1 MIHVYLNF
9 VLAGALW
16 WTCFCRVVRTDTQ
29 THMAVRVA
37 FCLLA
42 AVAAAC
48 AIAPFGVFAP
58 ALPADE
64 PSVMQLVLLAAM
76 VIVQTLTAKFWK
88 DGVPAHFQCE
98 LVDRSDANEVH
109 P

>member
-1 MIHVYLNF
+1 MIHVYINF
-9 VLAGALW
+9 VLSGALW

-42 AVAAAC
+42 AVAVAC
-48 AIAPFGVFAP
+48 AVAPFGVLAP
-58 ALPADE
+58 LLPPDE
-64 PSVMQLVLLAAM
+64 PAVMQLVLLAGM
-76 VIVQTLTAKFWK
+76 VIVQGLTAKFWK

-98 LVDRSDANEVH
+98 LVDTDEVH

>member
-1 MIHVYLNF
+1 MCVYLNF
-9 VLAGALW
+9 VLSGALW

-29 THMAVRVA
+29 THLAVRGA

-42 AVAAAC
+42 GVAAAC
-48 AIAPFGVFAP
+48 AIAPFGVLEP
-58 ALPADE
+58 LLPAAE
-64 PSVMQLVLLAAM
+64 PGLMQLVLLGAM
-76 VIVQTLTAKFWK
+76 VTVQTLTAKFWK

-98 LVDRSDANEVH
+98 LVDRDEVH

>member
-1 MIHVYLNF
+1 MHVYLNF
-9 VLAGALW
+9 VLSGALW

-29 THMAVRVA
+29 THLAVRAA

-42 AVAAAC
+42 TVAGAC
-48 AIAPFGVFAP
+48 GVAPFGVLEP
-58 ALPADE
+58 LLPAVE
-64 PSVMQLVLLAAM
+64 PGVMQLVLLAAM
-76 VIVQTLTAKFWK
+76 VIVQGLTARFWK

-98 LVDRSDANEVH
+98 LVDRDEVQ

>member
-1 MIHVYLNF
+1 MCVYLNF
-9 VLAGALW
+9 VLSCALW

-29 THMAVRVA
+29 THLAVRAA

-42 AVAAAC
+42 AVAGAC
-48 AIAPFGVFAP
+48 AIAPFGVLEP
-58 ALPADE
+58 LLPAAE
-64 PSVMQLVLLAAM
+64 PGVMQLVLLGAM
-76 VIVQTLTAKFWK
+76 VTVQTLTAKFWK

-98 LVDRSDANEVH
+98 LVDTDEVH

>member
-9 VLAGALW
+9 VLSGALW
-16 WTCFCRVVRTDTQ
+16 WTCFCRLVRTDTK

-42 AVAAAC
+42 AVAGAC
-48 AIAPFGVFAP
+48 AVAPFGVLAP
-58 ALPADE
+58 ILPADV
-64 PSVMQLVLLAAM
+64 PSLMQLVLLAGM
-76 VIVQTLTAKFWK
+76 VIVQGLTARFWK
-88 DGVPAHFQCE
+88 DGVPSHFQCE
-98 LVDRSDANEVH
+98 LVDTDEVH

>member
-1 MIHVYLNF
+1 MIYVYLNF
-9 VLAGALW
+9 VLSGALW
-16 WTCFCRVVRTDTQ
+16 WTCFCRVVRTDTH
-29 THMAVRVA
+29 THLAVRGA

-42 AVAAAC
+42 AVAGAC

-58 ALPADE
+58 LLPADE
-64 PSVMQLVLLAAM
+64 PPVMQLVLLAAM
-76 VIVQTLTAKFWK
+76 VTVQTLTAKFWK

-98 LVDRSDANEVH
+98 LVDTDEVH

>member
-1 MIHVYLNF
+1 MIYVYLNF
-9 VLAGALW
+9 VFSGALW

-29 THMAVRVA
+29 THLAVRAA

-42 AVAAAC
+42 AVAGAC
-48 AIAPFGVFAP
+48 AIAPFGVLEP
-58 ALPADE
+58 LLPAAE
-64 PSVMQLVLLAAM
+64 PGVMQLVLLAAM
-76 VIVQTLTAKFWK
+76 VTVQTLTAKFWK

-98 LVDRSDANEVH
+98 LVDTDEGH

>member
-1 MIHVYLNF
+1 MIYVYINF
-9 VLAGALW
+9 VLSGALW

-29 THMAVRVA
+29 THLAVRAA

-42 AVAAAC
+42 AVAGAC
-48 AIAPFGVFAP
+48 AIAPFGVLEP
-58 ALPADE
+58 LLPAAE
-64 PSVMQLVLLAAM
+64 PGVMQLVLLAGM
-76 VIVQTLTAKFWK
+76 VIVQGLTVSFWK

-98 LVDRSDANEVH
+98 LVDDNEVH